1 MYNDATVYMA
11 SGHEVVS
18 RPYHESVTECGVAA
32 CERIAPA
39 RTEISR
45 ILPVC
50 SHTAFF
56 CSRGGTPLPALVR
69 RAFTPGLQ
77 LLRSRV
83 AMQTVLSAR
92 CTTMLVARRVRPSS
106 RPPQRVSLLESRPK
120 RHRALSA
127 A

>member
-39 RTEISR
+39 RRSR

-50 SHTAFF
+50 RHTAF
-56 CSRGGTPLPALVR
+56 
-69 RAFTPGLQ
+69 
-77 LLRSRV
+77 
-83 AMQTVLSAR
+83 
-92 CTTMLVARRVRPSS
+92 
-106 RPPQRVSLLESRPK
+106 SLWW
-120 RHRALSA
+120 
-127 A
+127 

>member
-1 MYNDATVYMA
+1 MYNDATVYMER
-11 SGHEVVS
+11 GMRLVS

-32 CERIAPA
+32 ACERIAPA
-39 RTEISR
+39 RTEISD
-45 ILPVC
+45 LASVQ
-50 SHTAFF
+50 SHRVF
-56 CSRGGTPLPALVR
+56 CSRGDTGPPALVR